1 MATKGS
7 HFEVWR
13 CGFGV
18 STSAWDYN
26 GAALVDEIRD
36 GGKPRESGKS
46 RLRDGEKGGQ
56 PGGLADR

>member
-18 STSAWDYN
+18 STFARDYN
-26 GAALVDEIRD
+26 GAALVDEMRD
-36 GGKPRESGKS
+36 SGK
-46 RLRDGEKGGQ
+46 RPEK
-56 PGGLADR
+56 RKRRR